1 MLIRP
6 QGKLGDGIAV
16 MDTEWHRTV
25 QAQGGTIVALRG
37 KKHGPLLLLDP
48 VRGPRI
54 VKARRAEHAKA
65 ELAAHR
71 FDAAYQVVSLFYLFH
86 RHEVRDLCH
95 PLSGE
100 EARQEDVRIRQIAVS
115 ERLYKLGRNLK
126 PPAFGVVQE
135 GGENGRRVK
144 VRAKKSIEPSIPT
157 KATV

>member
-37 KKHGPLLLLDP
+37 KKHGPLLLLDT

-54 VKARRAEHAKA
+54 VKARRAEYAKA

-95 PLSGE
+95 LSGE

-115 ERLYKLGRNLK
+115 DAPLQAGAHLK
-126 PPAFGVVQE
+126 QPAL
-135 GGENGRRVK
+135 
-144 VRAKKSIEPSIPT
+144 A
-157 KATV
+157 